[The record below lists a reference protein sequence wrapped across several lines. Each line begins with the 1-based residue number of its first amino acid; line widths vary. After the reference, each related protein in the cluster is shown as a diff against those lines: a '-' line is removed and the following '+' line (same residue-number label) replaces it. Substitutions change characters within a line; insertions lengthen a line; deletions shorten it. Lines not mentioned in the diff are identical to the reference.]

1 MNEKQKLLES
11 ENRKRRASFLEDEIT
26 SSINSLESSISS
38 LKDQFLSNWSDCQLD
53 EPARTCTQ
61 EHALVDCKFKTVAG
75 NELQVR
81 RYKCEFHFDA
91 HHTDY
96 LAVQTNRKD
105 SAPLYLLSEW
115 NLKLSQNADK
125 TQQKEEKSRIMKELT
140 VIKSKFE
147 HQLIHLQHPHIVQPI
162 AFVYSLESDLISLRL
177 LQSYVPSIR
186 LCDLPVVLSKFQQQ
200 IKATPFYFLQI
211 LDALN
216 HLHSNKIIHGNL
228 TTESVLIDL
237 GTGRVKLINAL
248 IHGYL
253 ESVRGVSGS
262 RAMDAAISFKLKD
275 IEKDYVRFAYLLAW
289 FLLEFR
295 LDFKQLLL
303 VKQADLLKMLHEQ
316 NLDDCTL
323 GLIRNCLN
331 RNSITILE
339 PLLVEFFN
347 SNFRKLNDGLKKQV
361 KQRAAHLTDEL
372 ENDQLANNDNL
383 NNLALTGKNSRLSD
397 FVILSKLGKGGFGE
411 VYKVKNILDQNEYAL
426 KKIIINTTNKLLN
439 KKIKQ
444 EVRYLSGLCHE
455 NVVRYFSSWIEY
467 EIDRNDRSDEDE
479 IDGFSSSKPLEKDSL
494 YDSEDDC
501 LTDDEVD
508 ARRLFSNSLC
518 LPKPSKEDSSDFVV
532 FRDSQDGDK
541 PDAPNDEMKSV
552 QMTAKDNRRSLNLSP
567 YNEVMYIQMEL
578 CEKSTLQH
586 AISSQLYLDNRR
598 SRRLFRELIE
608 ALAYIHEK
616 GIIHRDLISTI
627 SLIQTLQVR
636 WTVKLTIVCTS
647 QVTSFWTRTT
657 T

>member
-1 MNEKQKLLES
+1 MDEKQKLLEN

-26 SSINSLESSISS
+26 SSINSLENSISN
-38 LKDQFLSNWSDCQLD
+38 LKEQFLSNLFECPLN
-53 EPARTCTQ
+53 EPASSSRSCSQ
-61 EHALVDCKFKTVAG
+61 DHPLLDLKFKTVTG
-75 NELQVR
+75 SELHVQ

-96 LAVQTNRKD
+96 LAIQTNRKD
-105 SAPLYLLSEW
+105 STPFYLLSEW
-115 NLKLSQNADK
+115 NLKLNQKSDK
-125 TQQKEEKSRIMKELT
+125 NQQKEEKSRIMKELT

-147 HQLIHLQHPHIVQPI
+147 HHLAHLQHPHIVQPI
-162 AFVYSLESDLISLRL
+162 AFVYSLENDLISLRL
-177 LQSYVPSIR
+177 LQNYAPSLR
-186 LCDLPVVLSKFQQQ
+186 FCDLPVVLSKFQQEL
-200 IKATPFYFLQI
+200 KSTPYYFLQI

-237 GTGRVKLINAL
+237 GSGRVKLINAL
-248 IHGYL
+248 LNGYL
-253 ESVRGVSGS
+253 ESVRGL
-262 RAMDAAISFKLKD
+262 DTAAGRMTTGFKLKD
-275 IEKDYVRFAYLLAW
+275 IEQDYFRFAYLLAW
-289 FLLEFR
+289 FLLEFK
-295 LDFKQLLL
+295 LNFKQLLL
-303 VKQADLLKMLHEQ
+303 IKQADLLKMLHEQ
-316 NLDDCTL
+316 HLDDCTL

-339 PLLVEFFN
+339 PLLIEFFN
-347 SNFRKLNDGLKKQV
+347 SSFRKLNDGLNEPLKK
-361 KQRAAHLTDEL
+361 RAAHLADEL
-372 ENDQLANNDNL
+372 ESDQLTNNDNL
-383 NNLALTGKNSRLSD
+383 KNLALAGKNSRLSD

-467 EIDRNDRSDEDE
+467 EMDRDDRSDEDE
-479 IDGFSSSKPLEKDSL
+479 TDSFSSSKPLEKDSL

-518 LPKPSKEDSSDFVV
+518 LPKPSQEENSSDFVV
-532 FRDSQDGDK
+532 FQDSQAGDK
-541 PDAPNDEMKSV
+541 QDDATVEEKSDLALV
-552 QMTAKDNRRSLNLSP
+552 PVKKSRRSLNPSP

-616 GIIHRDLISTI
+616 EIIHRDLISI
-627 SLIQTLQVR
+627 LFHFSY
-636 WTVKLTIVCTS
+636 
-647 QVTSFWTRTT
+647 
-657 T
+657 